1 MQISDYLKCLAC
13 VLLALA
19 FGVNAGVA
27 AGKNYSGKY
36 SLQAKK
42 HVSDNKI
49 ESTIEVVQNQDSL
62 EITRVDQGIRT
73 TNRYPLNCG
82 DGDYISSGGVR
93 GKCKA
98 QLKDKYLVLESVA
111 AARPQPNA
119 LPMRVH
125 TKERWQ
131 LSADAKTLTVK
142 SDVDFP
148 DAPSGVS
155 AVVGESASGTQKYAR
170 TESQ

>member
-1 MQISDYLKCLAC
+1 MQIFDYLKCLAC

-36 SLQAKK
+36 SLQVQRHA
-42 HVSDNKI
+42 SGNNAG
-49 ESTIEVVQNQDSL
+49 STIEVVQNEDS
-62 EITRVDQGIRT
+62 IDVTRVEQGTRT
-73 TNRYPLNCG
+73 SNRYPLNGG
-82 DGDYISSGGVR
+82 DGDYTSSGGVR

-98 QLKDKYLVLESVA
+98 QLKDKYLVLESVVA
-111 AARPQPNA
+111 ATPEPNA
-119 LPMRVH
+119 PPMRVH

-142 SDVDFP
+142 SDMDFP
-148 DAPSGVS
+148 DAPSRVS